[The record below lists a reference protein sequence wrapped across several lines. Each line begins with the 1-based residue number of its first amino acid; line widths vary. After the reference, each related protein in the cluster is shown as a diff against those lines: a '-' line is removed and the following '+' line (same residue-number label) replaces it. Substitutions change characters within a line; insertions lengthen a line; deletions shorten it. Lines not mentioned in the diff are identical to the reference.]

1 MNRPV
6 AGMIAVALV
15 LAGCGYRPSAVAP
28 TLHPAS
34 SLAVTHPFPAQ
45 DLLAA
50 RLTNVATRVT
60 PFHVDS
66 SSSGMT
72 ITLIGAYADPARTV
86 LFFRGTGN
94 YQVEM
99 GTISDDLGLINGGS
113 GGQRIKPSIGDS
125 WFSIDGGGPH
135 PGLDGVANLVINVSY
150 LRQYLVNNV
159 TQLAGE
165 WTWSIPLKVQPAT
178 TLPAPAHFGLGRWRG
193 NIERLEV
200 TPSVIHLRAVINGV
214 SPGSIVGPG
223 IPEIVALIDSAGTT
237 IGFSSGDAGII
248 VPKQQVNPV
257 NYQNSRIDYEWPR
270 PATGGTFLLR
280 FHGGGGSYSI
290 PLTIEPIRS
299 LAPG

>member
-1 MNRPV
+1 MNRPA
-6 AGMIAVALV
+6 AGMIAMALV
-15 LAGCGYRPSAVAP
+15 LTGCGYRPSAVAP
-28 TLHPAS
+28 ALHPAS

-50 RLTNVATRVT
+50 RLTNLETLVT

-66 SSSGMT
+66 TSSGMT

-125 WFSIDGGGPH
+125 WFSVDGAGPH
-135 PGLDGVANLVINVSY
+135 PGLDGVANLVIKVSY
-150 LRQYLVNNV
+150 LRQYIVNNV
-159 TQLAGE
+159 TSLAGD

-178 TLPAPAHFGLGRWRG
+178 TLPAPAQFALGRWRG
-193 NIERLEV
+193 NIELLEV

-223 IPEIVALIDSAGTT
+223 IPEIVTLIDSSGIT

-257 NYQNSRIDYEWPR
+257 NYQNSRIDYEWSR
-270 PATGGTFLLR
+270 PATGGTFQLR
-280 FHGGGGSYSI
+280 FQGGGGSYVI
-290 PLTIEPIRS
+290 PLTIEA
-299 LAPG
+299 LA

>member
-6 AGMIAVALV
+6 ARMIAVALV

-34 SLAVTHPFPAQ
+34 SLAVT
-45 DLLAA
+45 DLHL
-50 RLTNVATRVT
+50 
-60 PFHVDS
+60 
-66 SSSGMT
+66 
-72 ITLIGAYADPARTV
+72 
-86 LFFRGTGN
+86 
-94 YQVEM
+94 YQPN
-99 GTISDDLGLINGGS
+99 S
-113 GGQRIKPSIGDS
+113 
-125 WFSIDGGGPH
+125 
-135 PGLDGVANLVINVSY
+135 VSY
-150 LRQYLVNNV
+150 L
-159 TQLAGE
+159 TGS
-165 WTWSIPLKVQPAT
+165 WSWSIPLKVQPAT
-178 TLPAPAHFGLGRWRG
+178 TLPAPAHFALGRWRG
-193 NIERLEV
+193 NIELLEV

-223 IPEIVALIDSAGTT
+223 IPEIVALIDSSGTT

-270 PATGGTFLLR
+270 PATGGTFQLR
-280 FHGGGGSYSI
+280 FQGGGGSYSI